1 MTRPYKL
8 RIFDVN
14 ADSGIS
20 LVAYCRLLR
29 GNVQFRRL
37 WLAQL
42 ISGTGDW
49 FYAVAI
55 YDLLLRLT
63 GSASTVAL
71 AVVLQI
77 VPMFLA
83 GPTAGAVNDRVS
95 RRRVMLVTDLF
106 RAVVVLGMLL
116 VETRE
121 QIWLLFVLLASEV
134 ATAAFFESARTAVIP
149 TMVAGEEISTA
160 NAVASTTWSVTVT
173 VGAAIGGFAV
183 AFLGRDA
190 VFLMNSGTFLL
201 SAFFIYR
208 MQIRETH
215 LAEYAHVSWREILGF
230 GPIAEGF
237 RYVTQDWKLAS
248 LLTLKFG
255 LGILGARSVLVA
267 VIGSRELPV
276 AGQAALGMS
285 ALFMFQ
291 GLGSFVGPLVLGPWV
306 GQRQSRM
313 RWGVLVGYLAVG
325 FSYAAFSAA
334 RTPAT
339 AWLTMVVAH
348 AGASIVWVFST
359 TLLHLNT
366 IDRFRGRVFAADLA
380 LFMVTAAIAAYTCGW
395 AIDHGVA
402 ARTAAL
408 GVGVAMLLPALAW
421 LVSMRRLW
429 GGGAARVAV
438 ES

>member
-1 MTRPYKL
+1 M
-8 RIFDVN
+8 N

-20 LVAYCRLLR
+20 LVAYYRLLR

-71 AVVLQI
+71 AAVLQI

-149 TMVAGEEISTA
+149 TMVAEGEISTA

-173 VGAAIGGFAV
+173 GRAA
-183 AFLGRDA
+183 
-190 VFLMNSGTFLL
+190 
-201 SAFFIYR
+201 
-208 MQIRETH
+208 
-215 LAEYAHVSWREILGF
+215 
-230 GPIAEGF
+230 
-237 RYVTQDWKLAS
+237 
-248 LLTLKFG
+248 
-255 LGILGARSVLVA
+255 
-267 VIGSRELPV
+267 
-276 AGQAALGMS
+276 
-285 ALFMFQ
+285 
-291 GLGSFVGPLVLGPWV
+291 
-306 GQRQSRM
+306 
-313 RWGVLVGYLAVG
+313 
-325 FSYAAFSAA
+325 
-334 RTPAT
+334 
-339 AWLTMVVAH
+339 VVP
-348 AGASIVWVFST
+348 G
-359 TLLHLNT
+359 
-366 IDRFRGRVFAADLA
+366 
-380 LFMVTAAIAAYTCGW
+380 
-395 AIDHGVA
+395 
-402 ARTAAL
+402 
-408 GVGVAMLLPALAW
+408 
-421 LVSMRRLW
+421 
-429 GGGAARVAV
+429 
-438 ES
+438 

>member
-1 MTRPYKL
+1 M
-8 RIFDVN
+8 N
-14 ADSGIS
+14 AGSGIS
-20 LVAYCRLLR
+20 LVAYYRLLR
-29 GNVQFRRL
+29 GNVHFRRL

-42 ISGTGDW
+42 VSGTGDW
-49 FYAVAI
+49 FYSVAI

-63 GSASTVAL
+63 GSAATVAL
-71 AVVLQI
+71 AAVLQI
-77 VPMFLA
+77 LPMFLA

-95 RRRVMLVTDLF
+95 RRRVMLVADLF

-121 QIWLLFVLLASEV
+121 QIWLLYVLLATEV
-134 ATAAFFESARTAVIP
+134 ATAAFFESARSAVIP
-149 TMVAGEEISTA
+149 TMVAGSEISTA
-160 NAVASTTWSVTVT
+160 NAIASTTWAVTVT
-173 VGAAIGGFAV
+173 AGAAIGGFAV
-183 AFLGRDA
+183 AFLGRDT
-190 VFLMNSGTFLL
+190 VFWMNSGTFLL
-201 SAFFIYR
+201 SAFFIFR

-215 LAEYAHVSWREILGF
+215 LEEYAHVNWREVLGF

-237 RYVTQDWKLAS
+237 RYVSRDWRLAS
-248 LLTLKFG
+248 LLSLKFG

-267 VIGSRELPV
+267 VIGSRELAV

-285 ALFMFQ
+285 VLFMFQ
-291 GLGSFVGPLVLGPWV
+291 GLGALLGPLLSGPWV
-306 GQRQSRM
+306 GNRQSRM

-325 FSYAAFSAA
+325 VSYAAFSATETSA
-334 RTPAT
+334 S

-348 AGASIVWVFST
+348 GGGSLVWVFST

-380 LFMVTAAIAAYTCGW
+380 LFMITAAVAAYTCGW
-395 AIDHGVA
+395 VIDHGVA

-408 GVGVAMLLPALAW
+408 GVGVAMLLPAAAW
-421 LVSMRRLW
+421 LVSIRNVW
-429 GGGAARVAV
+429 GGTAEQ